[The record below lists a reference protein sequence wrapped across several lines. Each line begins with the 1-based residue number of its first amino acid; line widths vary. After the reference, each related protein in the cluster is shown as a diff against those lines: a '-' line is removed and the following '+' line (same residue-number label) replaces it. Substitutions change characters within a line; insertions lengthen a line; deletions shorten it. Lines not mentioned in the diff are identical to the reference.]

1 MSIHSVKR
9 AFRVDRQGTYM
20 EFFVFAMMFVWA
32 LVAVIAFTRKD
43 N

>member
-1 MSIHSVKR
+1 
-9 AFRVDRQGTYM
+9 M